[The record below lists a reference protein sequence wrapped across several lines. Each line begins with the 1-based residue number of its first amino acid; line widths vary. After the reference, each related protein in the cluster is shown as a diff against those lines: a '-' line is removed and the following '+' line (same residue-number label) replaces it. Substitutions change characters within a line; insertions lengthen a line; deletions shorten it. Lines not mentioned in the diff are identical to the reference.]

1 MANGVPTSS
10 GEFHYRGHRLSY
22 EVHGDEGTPLLLM
35 HGLLLDTLLYRDLAD
50 RFVAEGY
57 RVVLLDLLG
66 HGKSDKPTDPREHR
80 IDFCAEQ
87 ALACLDHLGID
98 RALVG
103 GVSLGAVVALQAAAI
118 APDRIL
124 GLFLEMPVMEWST
137 TFAAMM
143 FVPTIAAVDFA
154 RPIVSAWSGFLGRLP
169 RPRTFWMASV
179 MNLIATPPEVIT
191 AVLHGV
197 LVGPVVPPRRVRRQ
211 LAMPTL
217 VIGHGGDRLHS
228 LQDAEALAA
237 EMPDA
242 QLIKARSLV
251 EFRRSPDRLW
261 PEIASFLRRVQ
272 RTTGQRRGAASA
284 AN

>member
-1 MANGVPTSS
+1 MAHGVPTIT
-10 GEFHYRGHRLSY
+10 GEFLHRGHRLSY
-22 EVHGDEGTPLLLM
+22 EVHGESGTPLLLM
-35 HGLLLDTLLYRDLAD
+35 HGLLLDTLLYRDLAE

-118 APDRIL
+118 APERML

-143 FVPTIAAVDFA
+143 FVPTLTAVDFA
-154 RPIVSAWSGFLGRLP
+154 QPVVRAWSGLLNRLP
-169 RPRTFWMASV
+169 RPKTAWMASV

-211 LAMPTL
+211 LSMPTL
-217 VIGHGGDRLHS
+217 VIGHGRDRLHS
-228 LQDAEALAA
+228 MQDAEALAA
-237 EMPDA
+237 ELPDA
-242 QLIKARSLV
+242 QLLVARSLI
-251 EFRRSPDRLW
+251 ELRHSPERMW
-261 PEIASFLRRVQ
+261 PEIQTFLRRVKPTDVK
-272 RTTGQRRGAASA
+272 RMSA

>member
-1 MANGVPTSS
+1 MANGIPTTS
-10 GEFHYRGHRLSY
+10 GEFQYRGHRLSY
-22 EVHGDEGTPLLLM
+22 EVHGDQGTPLLLL

-66 HGKSDKPTDPREHR
+66 HGQSDKPTDPREHR

-87 ALACLDHLGID
+87 ALACLDHLGIE

-103 GVSLGAVVALQAAAI
+103 GVSLGAVTALQAAAM
-118 APDRIL
+118 APERML

-143 FVPTIAAVDFA
+143 FVPTIAAVDIA
-154 RPIVSAWSGFLGRLP
+154 RPIVSVWSGFLRSLP
-169 RPRTFWMASV
+169 RPRTHWMASV

-217 VIGHGGDRLHS
+217 VIGHASDRLHS
-228 LQDAEALAA
+228 LRDAEALAA
-237 EMPDA
+237 ELPDA
-242 QLIKARSLV
+242 QLIKARSMV
-251 EFRRSPDRLW
+251 ELRRSPERMW

-272 RTTGQRRGAASA
+272 QSAEPRRGAASA

>member
-1 MANGVPTSS
+1 MANGVPSSS
-10 GEFHYRGHRLSY
+10 GEFHYGGHRLSY

-103 GVSLGAVVALQAAAI
+103 GVSLGAVVALQVAAI
-118 APDRIL
+118 APGRVL

-143 FVPTIAAVDFA
+143 FVPTLTAVDFA

-169 RPRTFWMASV
+169 RPRAFWMASV

-197 LVGPVVPPRRVRRQ
+197 LVGPVVPPRRIRRQ
-211 LAMPTL
+211 LTMPTL

-228 LQDAEALAA
+228 LRDAEALAA
-237 EMPDA
+237 ELPDA
-242 QLIKARSLV
+242 QLINARSLV
-251 EFRRSPDRLW
+251 ELRRSPDRMW
-261 PEIASFLRRVQ
+261 PEIASFLQRVRRSVEP
-272 RTTGQRRGAASA
+272 RRGTASA